1 MKSRAELFSFLDFVC
16 GTKGRAKKF
25 EYLWPLN
32 EFQLIQG
39 EYEGVNQVRVRN
51 NYYGEQFSKVV
62 NKKVRVYYRNFV
74 LDTSVTSVSV
84 NSAHTTLTFANTTTF
99 RIYDDDCDIFRI
111 EQWKT
116 VRFDIDDFSVECLSG
131 TVFRVTVRMMEV
143 YE

>member
-1 MKSRAELFSFLDFVC
+1 M
-16 GTKGRAKKF
+16 
-25 EYLWPLN
+25 N

-74 LDTSVTSVSV
+74 LDTSVTSVSI
-84 NSAHTTLTFANTTTF
+84 NSAYTTLIFANPTTF

-116 VRFDIDDFSVECLSG
+116 VRFDVDDFSIECLSG
-131 TVFRVTVRMMEV
+131 TVFRVTVRMVEV